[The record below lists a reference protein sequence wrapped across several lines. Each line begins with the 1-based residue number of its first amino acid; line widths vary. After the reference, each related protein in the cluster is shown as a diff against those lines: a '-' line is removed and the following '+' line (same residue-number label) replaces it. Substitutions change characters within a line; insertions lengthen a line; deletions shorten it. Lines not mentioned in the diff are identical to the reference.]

1 MGTTPFKPWSKSV
14 VAGGVSLGE
23 KFLPKR
29 LLPVGAAG
37 SLAEMSGDF
46 AFFTPAVLYLYAQ
59 MTDEP
64 LGDFQHSVGATEAF
78 YHFRF
83 PHPLFSGL
91 TTPCGDADWNHVLW
105 AVERRLWERFRDF
118 YLSIMLLDPAART
131 AAQVA
136 CTDVEVLDSIAV
148 TSGRARGRHTLP
160 VCGFG
165 IDGSEGRWAFRPSP
179 DPTRT
184 PPRLVRLPPDPTMV
198 KMAAVYAGK
207 KTP

>member
-1 MGTTPFKPWSKSV
+1 MGTTPYKPWSKSV

-46 AFFTPAVLYLYAQ
+46 AFFTPAALYLYAQ

-64 LGDFQHSVGATEAF
+64 LGDFQHSIGSTESF

-105 AVERRLWERFRDF
+105 AVERPVWDRFRDF

-136 CTDVEVLDSIAV
+136 YTDVEVLDSLALL
-148 TSGRARGRHTLP
+148 SGRPVVRPTLP

-165 IDGSEGRWAFRPSP
+165 IDGSECRWAFRPSA
-179 DPTRT
+179 DPAKA
-184 PPRLVRLPPDPTMV
+184 PPRLVRLPPDAAMV
-198 KMAAVYAGK
+198 KMANVYAGRK
-207 KTP
+207 PR